1 MNPKLRLN
9 PAHAALLALTASLML
24 LSSETKAIALGEP
37 AFISEVGR
45 PLHVELPLLG
55 GDLSNA
61 VECLRLVSEKGSDG
75 LPWVKNGRL
84 NIATRG
90 KTARLVITHPD
101 AVFEPVLRLAIEDTC
116 DAHLRRDYTLLLS
129 FPSAEPAHEASVAA
143 AAAEQSRSEPPAA
156 EPARKR
162 AARPSGGAASEGR
175 PARRSTARQ
184 AASPAQEAPPA
195 GEHDK
200 PPPGREQDRLVL
212 GGGVGEPG
220 GGELRLSR
228 QLDSLSRLGKI
239 TDQERDQLRREQA
252 VVMEIDRTIVAQLE
266 LNDRIRR
273 LEEIQANMAALERKI
288 ESQPP
293 APEPAAPPPA
303 EKTVARASSWIVPTA
318 GFIALSTALAAGLLW
333 LRRRNSSQGVDLDA
347 EDEAAVEHYIVPQ
360 PQRPSSVAS
369 EAPELPPEFTA
380 PDIDLHEEMPRPAER
395 APLGW
400 ETVASVPESAAPLA
414 PIQPIETIDDTAEEH
429 ESAIELAEIMMGFG
443 RIQGAAETLAEFIAS
458 NPKRAVTPWLKLLE
472 VYRAANLRQEFD
484 ALAQQLNK
492 TFNVKA
498 VTWETFEEAKQ
509 SRHSIEQMAHISSKV
524 QRIWGTE
531 ECQAYLEKLL
541 RDNRD
546 GKREGF
552 PLSVIDEILMLASVL
567 EDQLGPYRPESTDVQ
582 NSDQWDG
589 EGHSAQDA
597 A

>member
-9 PAHAALLALTASLML
+9 PAHAASLALTASLML

-37 AFISEVGR
+37 AVVSEVGR

-61 VECLRLVSEKGSDG
+61 GECLRLVSEKGSDG

-84 NIATRG
+84 SIATRG
-90 KTARLVITHPD
+90 KTTHLVITHPD

-129 FPSAEPAHEASVAA
+129 FPTAEAVHEPLGVAA
-143 AAAEQSRSEPPAA
+143 VSEQSRSEPPLAK
-156 EPARKR
+156 PAHRQT
-162 AARPSGGAASEGR
+162 ARDSAGAASEGR
-175 PARRSTARQ
+175 PPRRSTARQ
-184 AASPAQEAPPA
+184 TASPAQETPQAS
-195 GEHDK
+195 EHDK
-200 PPPGREQDRLVL
+200 PPPGRDQDRLVL

-239 TDQERDQLRREQA
+239 TDQERDELRREQA

-273 LEEIQANMAALERKI
+273 LEEIQANMAALERKA
-288 ESQPP
+288 ESLP
-293 APEPAAPPPA
+293 AVPAPAAPPLA

-333 LRRRNSSQGVDLDA
+333 LRRRNSTPASGVET
-347 EDEAAVEHYIVPQ
+347 EDEAAIEPYIAPL
-360 PQRPSSVAS
+360 PKRTAAAAH
-369 EAPELPPEFTA
+369 EAPELPSQFTA
-380 PDIDLHEEMPRPAER
+380 PDIDLNEEMPRPAER

-400 ETVASVPESAAPLA
+400 ETVASAPESAEPLA
-414 PIQPIETIDDTAEEH
+414 PVQPIETFDETAEEH

-472 VYRAANLRQEFD
+472 VYRAADLRQEFD

-498 VTWETFEEAKQ
+498 VTWDTFEEAKQ
-509 SRHSIEQMAHISSKV
+509 SRHSMEQMGHISSKV

-582 NSDQWDG
+582 NSDQWDAD
-589 EGHSAQDA
+589 GHSAQDA